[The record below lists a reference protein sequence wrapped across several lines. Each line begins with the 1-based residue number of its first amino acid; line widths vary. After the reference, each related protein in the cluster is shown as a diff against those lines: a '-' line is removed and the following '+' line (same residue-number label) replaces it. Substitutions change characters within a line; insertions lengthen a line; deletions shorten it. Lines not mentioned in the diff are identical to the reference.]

1 MIMNTQEKN
10 EPLPVHQQKI
20 GLHFA
25 INGLLWAFKYQINIK
40 IHVGALVFVLFLGLV
55 TNLHMTE
62 WLFVMS
68 AIFAVLI
75 TEILNTSIEQA
86 TDAIST
92 KFNSTIGH
100 SKDLAAGAVLL
111 SALYASLVGIIIFLP
126 KIL

>member
-1 MIMNTQEKN
+1 MIMNTQKIG
-10 EPLPVHQQKI
+10 EPSPVHQQKI
-20 GLHFA
+20 GLNFA
-25 INGLLWAFKYQINIK
+25 INGLLWAFKYQINVK
-40 IHVGALVFVLFLGLV
+40 IHVGIVVFVLFLGLV
-55 TNLHMTE
+55 TNLRMTE
-62 WLFVMS
+62 WLFVVS
-68 AIFAVLI
+68 AIFSVLI

-92 KFNSTIGH
+92 KFNSTIGQ